1 MPSLGRAF
9 LAGAAAGAAGTTALN
24 GVTYLDMAVR
34 GRPASST
41 PEDTVDRLTA
51 AAGIDIPGE
60 GKARHNRL
68 SGVAALTG
76 LLTGVSVGAL
86 AGLLTT
92 KLRLPPPVLSIL
104 IGAAAM
110 AGSNIPMTALGVTDP
125 RTWDATSWVSDV
137 VPHLAYGVV
146 TAAVLTALN
155 DGRPFGA
162 SRSGLPLRRT

>member
-34 GRPASST
+34 SRPASST
-41 PEDTVDRLTA
+41 PEDTVDRLA
-51 AAGIDIPGE
+51 AATGIDIPGAGE
-60 GKARHNRL
+60 ARQNRL
-68 SGVAALTG
+68 SGLAALSG
-76 LLTGVSVGAL
+76 LLTGVGVGAL

-92 KLRLPPPVLSIL
+92 KLRLPPPVLSVL

-125 RTWDATSWVSDV
+125 RTWDATSWVSDII
-137 VPHLAYGVV
+137 PHLAYGAV
-146 TAAVLTALN
+146 TTGVLTALHKERSFG
-155 DGRPFGA
+155 DSRPG
-162 SRSGLPLRRT
+162 